1 MITVRAKWKSRHTM
15 RTSRLPLL
23 NVRLAAL
30 LLLFAA
36 PVADAAEVL
45 FERPA
50 ALRPAIAFWTRV
62 YSEVDSLSGFVHD
75 SSNLKIVYETLRFN
89 WYDSAQVQDRQIEQ
103 AVKRYQDALRALAK
117 GKRKNL
123 TARERK
129 VLALWGSKASSE
141 TLKAAA
147 DRLRFQRGQADRI
160 RDGVIRA
167 GAWEDRI
174 RKTLRDF
181 RLPEGLAA
189 LPYVESS
196 YNPSVESHQGAA
208 GLWQF
213 TRYTGRHYLRVDHVL
228 DERLDPVKSTEGAA
242 RLLKNYY
249 SKLQSWPLAVTAYNH
264 GLSGVRRAVR
274 ETGSTDIGAIVKGY
288 TGPRFGFA
296 SRNYYAAFL
305 AATDVTRHP
314 EKYFGPLERQDDEDS
329 WIVKLPSYLP
339 VNDLVQQLELDPEV
353 IKSLNPALQ
362 HAVWNGSKYVPKDY
376 PLRLPR
382 ATGTATITALLT
394 RLKGYDQQIPD
405 FVYRVQRGDTLSG
418 IALRHNHSVRDL
430 MALNNLSS
438 ENRIRAG
445 QTLRLLSAEL
455 PEAIRAASKASAQG
469 DGESVLRPTSKA
481 RESVALVP

>member
-1 MITVRAKWKSRHTM
+1 M

-30 LLLFAA
+30 LLLFAS
-36 PVADAAEVL
+36 PVKAADEVL
-45 FERPA
+45 FERPDS
-50 ALRPAIAFWTRV
+50 LQPAIAFWTRV
-62 YSEVDSLSGFVHD
+62 YTDVDSLSGFVHD
-75 SSNLKIVYETLRFN
+75 SSNLSVVYETLQFN
-89 WYDSAQVQDRQIEQ
+89 WYDSAQVQERQIEQ
-103 AVKRYQDALRALAK
+103 AVQRYQDALHALAS
-117 GKRKNL
+117 GKRKDL

-129 VLALWGSKASSE
+129 VLALWGKKASSK
-141 TLKAAA
+141 TLTAAA
-147 DRLRFQRGQADRI
+147 ERLRFQRGQADRM
-160 RDGVIRA
+160 RDGIIRA
-167 GAWEDRI
+167 GAWESRI
-174 RKTLRDF
+174 RKTLHDF

-196 YNPSVESHQGAA
+196 YNPGVESHLGAA

-213 TRYTGRHYLRVDHVL
+213 TRFTGRHYLRVDHVV

-242 RLLKNYY
+242 RLLKRYY
-249 SKLQSWPLAVTAYNH
+249 STLQSWPLAITAYNH

-274 ETGSTDIGAIVKGY
+274 ETGSTDIGAIVLGY

-305 AATDVTRHP
+305 AATDVTRHA

-339 VNDLVQQLELDPEV
+339 VSDLIQQLQLDADV

-362 HAVWNGSKYVPKDY
+362 ATVWNGSKYVPKSY

-382 ATGTATITALLT
+382 GTGTATITALLT
-394 RLKGYDQQIPD
+394 RLKGHSQQIPD

-418 IALRHNHSVRDL
+418 IALRHNHTVRDL

-455 PEAIRAASKASAQG
+455 PEAILDASTQSVQG
-469 DGESVLRPTSKA
+469 DGEPVLRPAAKVSS
-481 RESVALVP
+481 ESVALVP